1 MGLRDR
7 AILETMYSAGLRVSE
22 VVGLDDGDLDFDAA
36 ILRVRGKGRKER
48 LAPVGSYAT
57 RALGRWLKVR
67 QLAASTEKRP
77 RRRDSLDTAR
87 RGARESGQSRRCSST
102 SLGGG

>member
-57 RALGRWLKVR
+57 RALQRWLDVR
-67 QLAASTEKRP
+67 RLAQAAANCTAAANMNGP
-77 RRRDSLDTAR
+77 LATGPAR
-87 RGARESGQSRRCSST
+87 RCLST
-102 SLGGG
+102 GSGGG